1 MLDMGFKKE
10 VDSIVAYLPKNRQTL
25 LFSATVPDELRK
37 VMAATMKKGFVT
49 VDCIQD
55 KSEHTNSQVEQS
67 HVILKDDTKR
77 MVTGTVEILLNMI
90 QTKQHGVPVK
100 MVVFFPTS
108 NMVAFY
114 SALFRDNLGIPV
126 YELHSRK
133 SQAHRT
139 RTADKFRNHDTG
151 ILFTS
156 DVSARGVDYPGVTNV
171 VQVGGRGDA
180 FDLCSV
186 T

>member
-1 MLDMGFKKE
+1 MLDMGFKRD
-10 VDSIVAYLPKNRQTL
+10 VDEIISYLPKSRQTL

-37 VMAATMKKGFVT
+37 VMAATMKKGFIT
-49 VDCIQD
+49 VDCIQG

-77 MVTGTVEILLNMI
+77 MVTGTVEILMNII
-90 QTKQHGVPVK
+90 QTNHHTAPVK
-100 MVVFFPTS
+100 LVVFFPTS

-114 SALFRDNLGIPV
+114 AALFRDGLRIPV
-126 YELHSRK
+126 LELHSRK
-133 SQAHRT
+133 SQTFRT
-139 RTADKFRNHDTG
+139 NTADIFRKQDSG

-171 VQVGGRGDA
+171 VQVRRRV
-180 FDLCSV
+180 LYK
-186 T
+186 